1 MFDVWIIVHVKLHR
15 LCKGC
20 CPMMDSV
27 HVSEGFLSI
36 ENIGQILTQVLRCH
50 VSWRDYWLDLK
61 ASQLVVHV
69 NCLSKIVVRRLVCH
83 VDNFAAVL
91 KNPSL
96 KQLVGILKFPKCQFC
111 AASIPKSKRRLQML
125 EIADF
130 AAEPNWQTYLYLWR
144 GCHGCQELPILQN
157 LIRTANR
164 YDNA

>member
-1 MFDVWIIVHVKLHR
+1 MYR
-15 LCKGC
+15 LGKGC
-20 CPMMDSV
+20 CSCIWSFHVNQEYSNIDS
-27 HVSEGFLSI
+27 SFEMSCLM
-36 ENIGQILTQVLRCH
+36 T
-50 VSWRDYWLDLK
+50 WLDLK

-111 AASIPKSKRRLQML
+111 AASIPKSKRQLQML

>member
-1 MFDVWIIVHVKLHR
+1 MSNCIGCARVAVQWTVSMYLKVSCQSRILVKYWLKFWDVMSHDVIR
-15 LCKGC
+15 F
-20 CPMMDSV
+20 
-27 HVSEGFLSI
+27 EGFPISSACKLF
-36 ENIGQILTQVLRCH
+36 
-50 VSWRDYWLDLK
+50 
-61 ASQLVVHV
+61 VVWG
-69 NCLSKIVVRRLVCH
+69 LVCH

-91 KNPSL
+91 KNPSSL
-96 KQLVGILKFPKCQFC
+96 PTIGILKFPKCQFC